1 MSKGRCQDYTN
12 IEVWTDLFLW
22 LEQPE
27 FSDQPFSYQSDALH
41 LQVVLFHVNQ
51 MKCIFKLFLKKKKLG
66 NNITI
71 VLHLKMSVSSPRKM
85 RMPQPSYQA
94 QASHRCLWEVHW
106 ELQWQNF
113 LPSVKQEGCVEV
125 IAAARASMLMMD
137 IDGVLPELFN
147 DN

>member
-51 MKCIFKLFLKKKKLG
+51 MKCIFKLFLKKKKTWQQYYNSSTSQNVCQLTKENEDATAKLSGPSITQMFMGRSLG
-66 NNITI
+66 T
-71 VLHLKMSVSSPRKM
+71 SVAKFS
-85 RMPQPSYQA
+85 A
-94 QASHRCLWEVHW
+94 QCE
-106 ELQWQNF
+106 
-113 LPSVKQEGCVEV
+113 
-125 IAAARASMLMMD
+125 ARRLC
-137 IDGVLPELFN
+137 
-147 DN
+147 